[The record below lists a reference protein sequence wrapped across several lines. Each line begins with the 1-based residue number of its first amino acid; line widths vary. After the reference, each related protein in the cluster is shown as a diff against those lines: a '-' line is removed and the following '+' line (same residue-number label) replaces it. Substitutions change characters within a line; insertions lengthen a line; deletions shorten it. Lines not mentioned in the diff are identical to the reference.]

1 MKRGTGM
8 AARQPADPELGFI
21 AFSRGSG
28 TALGALALRLT
39 LAVPGADCTDVRLG
53 PGLVGVD
60 GTDRSGGRCSLCGA
74 VDRRVRRPPTR
85 VLTWDKAD
93 LWRLSGVAGAALP
106 GLALRRGAEHARQG
120 CRGGPSMRRAA
131 R

>member
-1 MKRGTGM
+1 MKRATGM
-8 AARQPADPELGFI
+8 AARQSAGPELDFI

-28 TALGALALRLT
+28 TAQAPCLT
-39 LAVPGADCTDVRLG
+39 LAVPWADCTDVRLV

-60 GTDRSGGRCSLCGA
+60 ETDRSGPRRGLCGV
-74 VDRRVRRPPTR
+74 VDRRVRRQPTR

-93 LWRLSGVAGAALP
+93 LWRLSGVAGAALLR
-106 GLALRRGAEHARQG
+106 LALRRGAQHVRQG
-120 CRGGPSMRRAA
+120 CRVGPSVRRAA

>member
-1 MKRGTGM
+1 MKRATGM
-8 AARQPADPELGFI
+8 AARQSAGPELDFI

-28 TALGALALRLT
+28 TAQAPCLT
-39 LAVPGADCTDVRLG
+39 LAVPWADCTDVRLV

-60 GTDRSGGRCSLCGA
+60 ETDRSGPRRGLCGV
-74 VDRRVRRPPTR
+74 VDRRVRRQPTR

-93 LWRLSGVAGAALP
+93 LWRLGALAGAALL
-106 GLALRRGAEHARQG
+106 GLALRPPPGRVE
-120 CRGGPSMRRAA
+120 PSAKRAP